1 MTRLRRHL
9 PTILGLLA
17 LLVFAAWLRWRYA
30 TEISLYVDE
39 FTTLWAAKRVMA
51 SGVPIMPSGVL
62 YTRGLLATYVTALA
76 GLLAGG
82 LTYTVGRLPSL
93 LFGLACIVAI
103 FAAGRREWNSRVGWL
118 AALGLALLPEAIVW
132 SARARFY
139 AQLQLFAL
147 LTMWAAYA
155 AIQYR
160 GARRG
165 TRSGGTIAR
174 RSGGAR
180 SAGPHAPTRSFGAP
194 PSSLRRTV
202 RPCPL
207 LARADGA
214 PLSLHL
220 ACNAG
225 VARLALSPS
234 PAGLARPGHL
244 PGCDGRALCDRDP
257 GPARLL

>member
-1 MTRLRRHL
+1 MTRLRPLL

-17 LLVFAAWLRWRYA
+17 LLALAAWLRWRYA

-93 LFGLACIVAI
+93 LFGLASIGAI
-103 FAAGRREWNSRVGWL
+103 FAVGRREWNSRVGWL
-118 AALGLALLPEAIVW
+118 AALGLVLLPEAIVW
-132 SARARFY
+132 SGRARFY

-147 LTMWAAYA
+147 VTMWAAYA

-160 GARRG
+160 DARSS
-165 TRSGGTIAR
+165 TRSSGEMQAGTPA
-174 RSGGAR
+174 
-180 SAGPHAPTRSFGAP
+180 
-194 PSSLRRTV
+194 LRFS
-202 RPCPL
+202 P
-207 LARADGA
+207 DFA
-214 PLSLHL
+214 PLRASLY
-220 ACNAG
+220 
-225 VARLALSPS
+225 
-234 PAGLARPGHL
+234 
-244 PGCDGRALCDRDP
+244 
-257 GPARLL
+257 